1 MILYYYIILYYIIL
15 YYIRLYYILLYYIL
29 YYYQSE
35 GRNGLCKSLGA
46 MMIQGYEVT
55 KNLLL
60 LCCCVVVVRA
70 AWPSLMYR
78 LNIHSKIWRST
89 F

>member
-1 MILYYYIILYYIIL
+1 MCETRSGPDTPHPCAVEHGGGYIG
-15 YYIRLYYILLYYIL
+15 
-29 YYYQSE
+29 QSE

-60 LCCCVVVVRA
+60 LLCCVVLCCRA

-78 LNIHSKIWRST
+78 LNIHSKVWRST